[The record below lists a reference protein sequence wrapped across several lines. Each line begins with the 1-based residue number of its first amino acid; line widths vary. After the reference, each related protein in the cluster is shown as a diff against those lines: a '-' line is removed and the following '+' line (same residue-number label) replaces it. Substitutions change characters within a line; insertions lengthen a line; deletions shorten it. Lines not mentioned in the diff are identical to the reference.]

1 MGRTVGKKSRGPS
14 TTIPI
19 SLRLSPRTYFGLT
32 LLARK
37 RHCTL
42 TAAVELAVTR
52 AIADEVD
59 GLVERRGKETV
70 NILDQTWDPDEADRV
85 VKLAMMYPA
94 LLHYEQ
100 DKLWKAIREEP
111 TFWESKDQPN
121 FKAIRD
127 RWPALKAHYL
137 GDTE

>member
-14 TTIPI
+14 PTIPI

-37 RHCTL
+37 RHTTL

-70 NILDQTWDPDEADRV
+70 NILDQTWDTDEADRL
-85 VKLAMMYPA
+85 VKLAMAYPA
-94 LLHYEQ
+94 LLRFDE
-100 DKLWKAIREEP
+100 DRLWKAIVENAA
-111 TFWESKDQPN
+111 FWIAKGRPN
-121 FKAIRD
+121 FVAIRD

-137 GDTE
+137 GDSD